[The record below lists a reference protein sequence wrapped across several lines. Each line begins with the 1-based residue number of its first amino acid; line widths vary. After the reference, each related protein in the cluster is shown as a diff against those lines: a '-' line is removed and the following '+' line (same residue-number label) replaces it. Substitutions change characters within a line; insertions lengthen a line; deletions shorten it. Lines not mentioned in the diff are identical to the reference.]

1 MLKQLWSDT
10 RKGLTLVAADFAGML
25 LIFWYAHERHVGQP
39 IKFTSVYFLL
49 VVAVTILVLY
59 IMDLYRLDEEQSRA
73 DTAIRT
79 LFGVGIAG
87 AIIGALIYLLP
98 RQSYGLGRETIFWRG
113 VFFVAM
119 VLFAFWAIALRVTFS
134 TLARRLASRSRW
146 LLIGEEGKAFP
157 LWEEFVRARRGDDI
171 AYYPLAGGTPD
182 TSRGWLVAQAAS
194 IEDCLSQEWR
204 GVILAY
210 EDMVPRDLANMLM
223 EARLKGRRVYDAA
236 DFYERF
242 LHKIPVHYVQDH
254 WFVLSQGFDLLHH
267 NVQLKAKRVID
278 VVLALALL
286 AVTLPVM
293 LVLALLIKLDSPGSV
308 IYAQTRTGQ
317 GGKPFKIY
325 KFRTMTA
332 DAEENGAMWAEVND
346 ARITR
351 VGRVLRRMRLDELPQ
366 IWNVLRG
373 DMSFVGPRPERPDFT
388 TKLEK
393 QIPYY
398 DLRHLVKPGISGW
411 AQVMHSYGASVEDAQ
426 EKLQYDLY
434 YIKNYSIYLDLLIA
448 MKTIRI
454 VARGQGR

>member
-1 MLKQLWSDT
+1 MVKHIWSEY
-10 RKGLTLVAADFAGML
+10 RMGLAVLAADITGMFV
-25 LIFWYAHERHVGQP
+25 IFWYTHARHVGQT
-39 IKFTSVYFLL
+39 IDFASVYFLL
-49 VVAVTILVLY
+49 VLAVTILVLY

-73 DTAIRT
+73 DTAIKT
-79 LFGVGIAG
+79 LFGVAIAG
-87 AIIGALIYLLP
+87 AILGALIYMLP
-98 RQSYGLGRETIFWRG
+98 QQTHSAKRDTIFWRG

-119 VLFAFWAIALRVTFS
+119 VSFSFWAVAVRVAFS
-134 TLARRLASRSRW
+134 TLARRFGGRSRW
-146 LLIGEEGKAFP
+146 LLVGEEEKAYP
-157 LWEEFVRARRGDDI
+157 LWKEFVSARRGDDI
-171 AYYPLAGGTPD
+171 VYCPVSGTAADPA
-182 TSRGWLVAQAAS
+182 RGWSVAQAVS
-194 IEDCLSQEWR
+194 IEECLRQEWR

-242 LHKIPVHYVQDH
+242 MSKIPVRYVQDH

-267 NVQLKAKRVID
+267 NMALKAKRVID
-278 VVLALALL
+278 VVVALLLL
-286 AVTLPVM
+286 AVTTPIM
-293 LVLALLIKLDSPGSV
+293 LLIAVVIKLDSPGPV
-308 IYAQTRTGQ
+308 IYAQIRTGQ
-317 GGKPFKIY
+317 GGGLFKIF
-325 KFRTMTA
+325 KFRTMRA
-332 DAEENGAMWAEVND
+332 DAEKNGAVWAEKND
-346 ARITR
+346 VRVTR
-351 VGRVLRRMRLDELPQ
+351 VGRLLRKMRVDELPQ

-373 DMSFVGPRPERPDFT
+373 DMSFIGPRPERPNFNQ
-388 TKLEK
+388 KLEK

-411 AQVMHSYGASVEDAQ
+411 AQVMHPYGASVEDAQ